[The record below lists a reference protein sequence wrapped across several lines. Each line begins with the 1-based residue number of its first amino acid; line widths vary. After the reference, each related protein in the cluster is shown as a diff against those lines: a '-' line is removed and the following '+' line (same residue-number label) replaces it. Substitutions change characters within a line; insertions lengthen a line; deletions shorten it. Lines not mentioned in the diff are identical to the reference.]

1 MDCKAF
7 TAFLYEQ
14 IPLTAA
20 MQLQTDIFS
29 KEQIQLSVP
38 LAPNKNDKNTGFG
51 GSIACLLTVCG
62 WSMMYAN
69 FYKAFPYAKIVVQK
83 SELRYLA
90 PITDDFYAICQ
101 CTDLAA
107 KESVCNHLQTKGKGK
122 LSLHIDC
129 YCKDLLAA
137 TLEGTY
143 YIIQE

>member
-1 MDCKAF
+1 MNCQEF
-7 TAFLYEQ
+7 TTFLQEQ

-20 MQLQTDIFS
+20 MQLQTDFFS
-29 KEQIQLSVP
+29 KEKIRLSVP

-69 FYKAFPYAKIVVQK
+69 FQTQFPDAKIVVQK

-90 PITDDFYAICQ
+90 PITDDFYAGCQ
-101 CTDLAA
+101 CTDIAV
-107 KESVCNHLQTKGKGK
+107 KESVCENLQRHGKGK

-129 YCKDLLAA
+129 YCKDVLSA
-137 TLEGTY
+137 TLDGTY
-143 YIIQE
+143 YITQA